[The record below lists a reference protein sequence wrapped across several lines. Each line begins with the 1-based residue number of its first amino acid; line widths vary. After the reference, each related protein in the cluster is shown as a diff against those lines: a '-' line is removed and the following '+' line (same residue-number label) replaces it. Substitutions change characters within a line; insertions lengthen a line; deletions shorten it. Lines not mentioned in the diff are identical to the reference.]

1 MPCCREECATM
12 PGAAAAAR
20 CTCRAPASSTSARYC
35 CGNRPRTSSAP
46 AGLRR
51 LRDEGDVVAQVAQ
64 ALDQPGRGAPARDL
78 VEVALA
84 EVVEGFAG
92 GQQVERG
99 DEQLVGDGHQR
110 PHRAAAGAEAVVLV
124 AGVAALGPQDRKSV
138 V

>member
-1 MPCCREECATM
+1 MAPTM
-12 PGAAAAAR
+12 SSVRVAR
-20 CTCRAPASSTSARYC
+20 AGSGVDRTISRTHVDSVAGKPASACGAISPAGDWCHTRNMGPLTRRPTPPHPTFPGQPGLETPVRCRYC

-84 EVVEGFAG
+84 EVVEGF
-92 GQQVERG
+92 
-99 DEQLVGDGHQR
+99 
-110 PHRAAAGAEAVVLV
+110 
-124 AGVAALGPQDRKSV
+124 
-138 V
+138 